1 MNSER
6 CPGRNS
12 ALVRQRCFHE
22 RKGNMWWWPQTSS
35 ELAQWVEAIG
45 TMLAV
50 IVALAVALF
59 QDKMRAWIMRPKL
72 DVSIDVS
79 PPDCHKTQI
88 GVSYV
93 TTPGTTEYIDAYRF
107 RLEVTNSGNEKA
119 ESVEVFA
126 ARLLEQQADRT
137 FKEVNW
143 FLPMNLAWSHFEES
157 PQRFLD
163 ISPGT
168 YKHCDLAHII
178 EPRER
183 DTIRAERKT
192 GPNISPDK
200 TILSLDT
207 IVKPHTKSYLLP
219 FGTYRLIISVAAS
232 NAKADR
238 KTLEIRLTGDWYDDE
253 QEMLEQGIDIQV
265 LD

>member
-1 MNSER
+1 M
-6 CPGRNS
+6 
-12 ALVRQRCFHE
+12 
-22 RKGNMWWWPQTSS
+22 WPQTSA

-50 IVALAVALF
+50 IVALAIALF

-79 PPDCHKTQI
+79 PPDCHKTKM

-93 TTPGTTEYIDAYRF
+93 TPPRTEEYIDAYRF
-107 RLEVTNSGNEKA
+107 RLKVTNSGNETA

-126 ARLLEQQADRT
+126 AQLSKQQADRT
-137 FKEVNW
+137 FKKVDS
-143 FLPMNLAWSHFEES
+143 FLPMNLVWSHFQ
-157 PQRFLD
+157 PRQIFFA
-163 ISPGT
+163 ISPST
-168 YKHCDLAHII
+168 NKHCDLAHII
-178 EPRER
+178 EPKER

-192 GPNISPDK
+192 WPNISPDK

-207 IVKPHTKSYLLP
+207 IVQPHTKHYLLP
-219 FGTYRLIISVAAS
+219 FGTYRLTIIVAAS
-232 NAKADR
+232 NAKAVR
-238 KTLEIRLTGDWYDDE
+238 KTVEIRLTGDWYHDE
-253 QEMLEQGIDIQV
+253 QEMLEQGIGIQV